1 MRRIIFLLIL
11 DVILSGGVA
20 IWLYFTRG
28 EEAAIFTG
36 LSILIAGSPICLV
49 LAERLPIFLT
59 RRKLAELNVKLNNP
73 DALKFLS
80 EVNIVALPFNRILTC
95 GEFFITDLA
104 PDGLA
109 QSALL
114 TMAASAERDAQNVL
128 GRTIFD
134 TAERRGLNLQ
144 RTTEFREL
152 PGRGVEARVEGTLI
166 RVGNPAWLESLGV
179 SISIRLR
186 TKIDQLLVKGKTTLV
201 VSTGRAARGV
211 IALRDELNTD
221 VKKFLGALKRE
232 NLETLLLTALPKK
245 LATRPAKDFLI
256 SHVRTNLTPEGKSR
270 EVQIFRA
277 KGNHVA
283 VIGNDFHDLP
293 ALMCADASFLL
304 AGGSLQP
311 SDDVKLDFEIPTLES
326 FLPVRKVALK
336 VVGVLKFNRWIALAS
351 WIILLP
357 LAIMSALEK
366 SPVPFSPITAAVGV
380 IICAAIIFLNSLR
393 TK

>member
-1 MRRIIFLLIL
+1 M
-11 DVILSGGVA
+11 LSCGVA
-20 IWLYFTRG
+20 AWLYFTRG
-28 EEAAIFTG
+28 EEAALMTG
-36 LSILIAGSPICLV
+36 LSFLIAGSPICLI
-49 LAERLPIFLT
+49 LAERFPVYLT
-59 RRKLAELNVKLNNP
+59 RKKLSALGVKLNNCA
-73 DALKFLS
+73 ALKFLA
-80 EVNIVALPFNRILTC
+80 EINMVALPFNRILTC
-95 GEFFITDLA
+95 GEFFVTDLA
-104 PDGLA
+104 PDGIA
-109 QSALL
+109 QTSLL

-128 GRTIFD
+128 GRTIYD
-134 TAERRGLNLQ
+134 TAARRQLPLQ
-144 RTTEFREL
+144 RATEFREL

-166 RVGNPAWLESLGV
+166 RVGNPAWLENLGV

-186 TKIDQLLVKGKTTLV
+186 TRIDQLLVKGKTTLV
-201 VSTGRAARGV
+201 VSTGKVARGV
-211 IALRDELNTD
+211 IALRDELNVDT
-221 VKKFLGALKRE
+221 KKFLGAIKRAK
-232 NLETLLLTALPKK
+232 LETLLLTALPKK

-256 SHVRTNLTPEGKSR
+256 TNVRTNLTPEGKSR

-311 SDDVKLDFEIPTLES
+311 SDEVKLDFEIPTLES
-326 FLPVRKVALK
+326 FLAVRKIATE
-336 VVGVLKFNRWIALAS
+336 VVGVLKFNRGLASAS

-366 SPVPFSPITAAVGV
+366 SPVPFSPITAAAGVG
-380 IICAAIIFLNSLR
+380 IFSAIIFLNSLR